1 MINHFIVTRFN
12 QKFNHLKCNRT
23 LYLNEDWLNFRV
35 DLFLKYCAP
44 SVLGQDRGDF
54 YWSIIIDKETP
65 EDIRNKLLIDKR
77 IYLHTCETERKQR
90 TKELSNQSFKYVFS
104 RIDSDDGYRKDFTE
118 QIYQFKSNDEE
129 FLIDINYICFDMIKN
144 IFQEKTTKSSHFI
157 SMYTKNSNFNIYYKN
172 HVKLIKNFKYY
183 KINNFLGIEIVHGK
197 NISNQIIQNKKIVDN
212 INLND
217 YNINYAQQ

>member
-65 EDIRNKLLIDKR
+65 EDIKNKLLIDKR

-172 HVKLIKNFKYY
+172 HVRLIKNFKYY

-197 NISNQIIQNKKIVDN
+197 NISNQIIQNKKIVNN

>member
-172 HVKLIKNFKYY
+172 HVRLIKNFKYY

-197 NISNQIIQNKKIVDN
+197 NISNQIIQNKKIVNN

>member
-1 MINHFIVTRFN
+1 MINIIKTRFN
-12 QKFNHLKCNRT
+12 VNFKHLNNNLSNKH
-23 LYLNEDWLNFRV
+23 LDDDWLDYRLNI
-35 DLFLKYCAP
+35 FLKYCAP

-172 HVKLIKNFKYY
+172 HVRLIKNFKYY

-197 NISNQIIQNKKIVDN
+197 NISNQIIQNKKIVNN

-217 YNINYAQQ
+217 YNINHAQQ